1 MSGMRRLYT
10 SRSNAGEARA
20 LEGFDADQLEGDPLF
35 TSHDEGPSLRPYAA
49 DLPGRIS
56 DDLSGA
62 TRSEDDQVLRRADEL
77 TTLGRQLDAV
87 LVLRQALIE
96 RPGVVDVR
104 VRLAH
109 LLVNQSETEEALA
122 ILTAGL
128 GTHPTAAP
136 LLVARGALLGLLNR
150 HREAEDDLRL
160 ALTTAPEDHT
170 AHLQLGLALIRRG
183 LVLEGLP
190 SLQRAERFGPDDPDV
205 AFHLGEAYYHA
216 GDLETARAQL
226 HRATELRPNDAR
238 PYKLL
243 GRLLDR
249 LGRTDEAMAMHRR
262 ARDASAR

>member
-1 MSGMRRLYT
+1 MRRLYT
-10 SRSNAGEARA
+10 SRSDAGEAQA
-20 LEGFDADQLEGDPLF
+20 LEGFDADRLEGDPLF
-35 TSHDEGPSLRPYAA
+35 TSRDEGPSLRPYAA
-49 DLPGRIS
+49 DLPGRVS
-56 DDLSGA
+56 DDLHRP
-62 TRSEDDQVLRRADEL
+62 TRSEDDQALRRANEL
-77 TTLGRQLDAV
+77 ESLGRRLDAV
-87 LVLRQALIE
+87 LVLTQALIE
-96 RPGVVDVR
+96 RPGVVNVR
-104 VRLAH
+104 LRLAH
-109 LLVNQSETEEALA
+109 LLATHAETDEALE

-128 GTHPTAAP
+128 EADPKPAP
-136 LLVARGALLGLLNR
+136 LLVARGALLGSLNR
-150 HREAEDDLRL
+150 HREAEHDLRL

-183 LVLEGLP
+183 LVHEGLP
-190 SLQRAERFGPDDPDV
+190 SLQRAERFGPEDPDV